1 MKKLFL
7 LLFIPL
13 ALSGCS
19 TYYFTTVKPYN
30 APNQINKDGSYT
42 SVSENKI
49 EVTYSFRNRN
59 GNIVFDINNQS
70 DDPLFVDWNRSSLI
84 IEHHAANIKKNQSP
98 LPQNIPFTI
107 YQFGDVNAP
116 VVTDNRTGR
125 VVLPQDDLFIPPY
138 TKASYSPMSLS
149 RVMNEKIV
157 PDSLYSKKMI
167 GESTVKYID
176 FSEENTPLMFRSY
189 LTIVNDRN
197 ETQTIFEDYFYV
209 AGIIRSGSANIL
221 FMNDVRNRGDIFF
234 FEVENKTAT
243 TIGWVVAGVA
253 VVGGMVLLAPYAS
266 EESTTFDYY

>member
-49 EVTYSFRNRN
+49 EVTYSFRDRN
-59 GNIVFDINNQS
+59 GNIVFDINNRS

-84 IEHHAANIKKNQSP
+84 IEHHAANIKKNQSR
-98 LPQNIPFTI
+98 LPQNIPVTI

-116 VVTDNRTGR
+116 IVTDNRTGR

-138 TKASYSPMSLS
+138 TNVAFSPMSLS
-149 RVMNEKIV
+149 NVMNEKIV
-157 PDSLYSKKMI
+157 PDSLYLKKTI
-167 GESTVKYID
+167 GVNTVKYID
-176 FSEENTPLMFRSY
+176 FSEENTPLIFRSY

-197 ETQTIFEDYFYV
+197 ETQTIFEDIFYIS
-209 AGIIRSGSANIL
+209 GIIHSGSADDL
-221 FMNDVRNRGDIFF
+221 LMQDVRNRGDFF
-234 FEVENKTAT
+234 YLEAENKTVT
-243 TIGWVVAGVA
+243 TIGWTVAGVA
-253 VVGGMVLLAPYAS
+253 IVGGLVLLAPYS
-266 EESTTFDYY
+266 SPEPTTFDF